1 MVECSPATRAA
12 RVRFP
17 ADAIILM
24 LKKSYVDTPLVD
36 WQNVPHF
43 CVMFSTMK
51 KCKIIYLATTD
62 KGLKHFLVSIVV
74 SIPACHAGDRGSIPR
89 RGVLF
94 CCGIFCLSQEVSEN
108 SVVS

>member
-17 ADAIILM
+17 ADAIVLM
-24 LKKSYVDTPLVD
+24 LKKSYVDTRLVD
-36 WQNVPHF
+36 WHNEPHF

-51 KCKIIYLATTD
+51 KCKIIYLATTE
-62 KGLKHFLVSIVV
+62 KFFKHILVSIVV

-94 CCGIFCLSQEVSEN
+94 HCSIFCLSQEVSGN
-108 SVVS
+108 SVIT